1 VATDMTAF
9 GTEQADQARLDAV
22 YRTIKWRILPLL
34 MVSYVVAFVDRSN
47 IGFARLEFAPAL
59 GFSDAVFGLGASMFY
74 LGYVLFEVPSNLM
87 LHRIGARKTFLR
99 IMVPWG
105 LVSAAAAFMVDP
117 VHFYV
122 LRFLLGVF
130 EAGFFPGVLLYLS
143 YWIPSSR
150 RAGVMAL
157 FLSAMAISG
166 IVGGPISGGIIEGFD
181 GLWGLHGWQW
191 LFIVEGLPAC
201 VLGVI
206 VFAVLSDR
214 PESARWLTPENR
226 LLVAEELERDRP
238 KGDKVP
244 HSYAAALRNR
254 RFWGLTALGF
264 GIMTSTSGL
273 FLWLPTILRASGSG
287 DSGSL
292 SVGQIGLLSAIPFVV
307 AVVVQQT
314 NARHSDR
321 AQERRRH
328 AGLSALVGAAGW
340 LVLPLVADR
349 TWIALAVLTVIAAG
363 TMGAMGPF
371 WSMPSAMLAGT
382 AAAGGIATITA
393 IAGVGN
399 LITPAVTGWLSATT
413 GSQVYNQL
421 LYGAVLAV
429 GATLMFAL
437 VRPRTR

>member
-1 VATDMTAF
+1 VATDTTSL
-9 GTEQADQARLDAV
+9 GTERADDSRLDAV

-47 IGFARLEFAPAL
+47 IGFAKLEFAPAL
-59 GFSDAVFGLGASMFY
+59 GFSDAVFGLGASLFY

-87 LHRIGARKTFLR
+87 LHRIGARRTFLR
-99 IMVPWG
+99 IMLPWG

-117 VHFYV
+117 IHFYA

-150 RAGVMAL
+150 RAGAMAL

-166 IVGGPISGGIIEGFD
+166 IVGGPISGGIIEAFD

-201 VLGVI
+201 VLGVV

-214 PESARWLTPENR
+214 PQSARWLSAEDR
-226 LLVAEELERDRP
+226 RLVADEMERDRP

-273 FLWLPTILRASGSG
+273 FLWLPTIVKN
-287 DSGSL
+287 SGSL
-292 SVGQIGLLSAIPFVV
+292 SVGQIGMVSAIPFVV
-307 AVVVQQT
+307 AVVVQYA

-321 AQERRRH
+321 VQERRCH

-340 LVLPLVADR
+340 LVLPLVADS

-429 GATLMFAL
+429 GTALMFTL
-437 VRPRTR
+437 VRPSTR